1 MDLINWELSAATALA
16 GQQTTN
22 YPYYV
27 FLMDTVD
34 LDLLLN
40 NPESHEAYTYF
51 NQHCIASHLCN
62 ANSRSGANF
71 LSVINLSFAQY
82 LQKHR
87 GRYADDGTTVHKI
100 VPNSI
105 EFGVVKPLP
114 ISFYQSHHSLF
125 NTGRVMP
132 LTFGAAVGGEIIQTF
147 DTQMVR
153 QVVYA
158 TWNTSAVNQRPNTV
172 RIQYLDTD
180 DVWRNGPDIVL
191 TTNALTVRTVDL
203 NVVCKAVKI
212 FVSVQNSGQVGWA
225 VDTFYCTGEGVYC
238 PVEEPQAVLICPLMY
253 GQTIYPAALPW
264 AATRTPV
271 FQFDRHEVELNRDQ
285 TDPHLPIIMLT
296 DQIVLEAST

>member
-16 GQQTTN
+16 GQQTAN

-27 FLMDTVD
+27 FLMDTSE
-34 LDLLLN
+34 LDILLN

-51 NQHCIASHLCN
+51 NQHCIVSHLCN
-62 ANSRSGANF
+62 ANSRSGSNF
-71 LSVINLSFAQY
+71 LPVINLSFAQY

-105 EFGVVKPLP
+105 EFGEVKPLP
-114 ISFYQSHHSLF
+114 ISFYQSQHSLF
-125 NTGRVMP
+125 NNGRIMP

-147 DTQMVR
+147 DTQVVR

-158 TWNTSAVNQRPNTV
+158 TWNSSAGNQRPHTV
-172 RIQYLDTD
+172 RIQYLDED

-225 VDTFYCTGEGVYC
+225 VDTFYCIGDGVYC
-238 PVEEPQAVLICPLMY
+238 PIEEPQAVLICPLMY
-253 GQTIYPAALPW
+253 GQTIYPTTLPW
-264 AATRTPV
+264 ATTRTPV

-296 DQIVLEAST
+296 DQIVLEAIT